1 MKLNLL
7 SRFWALDIVV
17 GISTSGFDSNSI
29 YSLFNICIYLTE
41 TGFNHIKEI
50 VEATYAFIAMLKK
63 VESFEKVYSEL
74 QCIEATTFRY
84 QQQKPAY
91 DNVQNLVINMKYYKA
106 EDILNGPDLYFEFDE
121 QKIKSFIKFLVDED
135 CNIMIS
141 SHQNYNNIAY
151 DQTEK
156 WFGVEYATID
166 KPKDWV
172 DVIKNPKE
180 FPEFFMIEP
189 NIYISKDFEILS
201 RSTDNEIVPLYPE
214 QLIDTKTCEMWF
226 RQDNKFELPH
236 VCINLYFMSPATFE
250 NAKR

>member
-1 MKLNLL
+1 M
-7 SRFWALDIVV
+7 
-17 GISTSGFDSNSI
+17 

-50 VEATYAFIAMLKK
+50 VEATYAFIIMLNK

-84 QQQKPAY
+84 QLQKPAY

-121 QKIKSFIKFLVDED
+121 QKIKSFIKFLVEEE
-135 CNIMIS
+135 CNIMLS
-141 SHQNYNNIAY
+141 SHQNYNNIPY

-156 WFGVEYATID
+156 WFGVEFATID
-166 KPKDWV
+166 KPNDWV
-172 DVIKNPKE
+172 DVMKNPRE
-180 FPEFFMIEP
+180 FSEFFMIEP
-189 NIYISKDFEILS
+189 NVYISKDFGIFS
-201 RSTDNEIVPLYPE
+201 INTDSELVPLYPE
-214 QLIDTKTCEMWF
+214 RLIDTKTCELWF

-236 VCINLYFMSPATFE
+236 VCINLYFMSPATIE
-250 NAKR
+250 SAKR